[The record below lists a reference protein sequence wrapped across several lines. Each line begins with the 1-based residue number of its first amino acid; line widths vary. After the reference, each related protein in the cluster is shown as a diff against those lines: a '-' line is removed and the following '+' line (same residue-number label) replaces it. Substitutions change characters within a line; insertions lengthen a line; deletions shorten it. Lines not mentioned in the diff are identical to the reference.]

1 MLPEVISLL
10 PDIACAIHSIPII
23 SSAIATTKFK
33 NITPSNGDAR
43 TIHDIATAN
52 MPTPSD
58 NDLEPF
64 ETFFDDAPSIILAI
78 PANNR
83 PMPSKIAKNPV
94 AYSGKART
102 VAPNPITMAPR
113 MIFPAREDFERFGE
127 NTVAI
132 LSIPTTINA
141 AASTTDTV
149 ATPTLGFTITES
161 ANPMAITPSPT
172 CKSLS
177 HDGVCR
183 CTFLTSIF
191 IILLYTDIK
200 SMTCSL

>member
-1 MLPEVISLL
+1 M
-10 PDIACAIHSIPII
+10 
-23 SSAIATTKFK
+23 
-33 NITPSNGDAR
+33 
-43 TIHDIATAN
+43 HDIATAN

-83 PMPSKIAKNPV
+83 PMPSKITKNPV
-94 AYSGKART
+94 AYNGKART
-102 VAPNPITMAPR
+102 VAPNPITIAPR

-127 NTVAI
+127 NMSLFSQYLQLLI
-132 LSIPTTINA
+132 LP
-141 AASTTDTV
+141 ASTTDTV

-161 ANPMAITPSPT
+161 ANPMGITPSPT

-177 HDGVCR
+177 HDGACR
-183 CTFLTSIF
+183 CNSFLTSIF
-191 IILLYTDIK
+191 IILLYTDIR
-200 SMTCSL
+200 SMHNA